1 MSKTRILII
10 IAILVV
16 VLLGIYGINKMI
28 RHFQM
33 EACIKKGGQWN
44 HELNRC
50 EDAEPDSSALHTE
63 YYWHTVYDS
72 IQNKEY
78 LNKGKLLDS
87 KASSVPYLI
96 EVLNKRP
103 PECKIEYV
111 DRMNDTLQIRILN
124 DEFLTEQMGSSGS
137 YCFLGETV
145 YTLTE
150 KDSIKFVRI
159 DMKEGSHASPGTYQ
173 RSNFKDLVDEEDL
186 VP

>member
-1 MSKTRILII
+1 MSKKRILII

-16 VLLGIYGINKMI
+16 VLLAIYSIDKII

-33 EACIKKGGQWN
+33 EVCIKKGGQWN
-44 HELNRC
+44 YELNKC
-50 EDAEPDSSALHTE
+50 ESLTPDTSALNTE
-63 YYWHTVYDS
+63 FYWHTVYDS

-78 LNKGKLLDS
+78 LKKGRLLDS
-87 KASSVPYLI
+87 ITSSVAHLI

-111 DRMNDTLQIRILN
+111 DRMNDTLQIRISN
-124 DEFLTEQMGSSGS
+124 DEFLTEQMGSTGS

-150 KDSIKFVRI
+150 NDSIKFVRI
-159 DMKEGSHASPGTYQ
+159 DMNEGSHASPGTYQ
-173 RSNFKDLVDEEDL
+173 RINFKELLNEEDL

>member
-1 MSKTRILII
+1 MSKKQIFII
-10 IAILVV
+10 TAILVV
-16 VLLGIYGINKMI
+16 VLLAIYGTNMMI
-28 RHFQM
+28 KHFRM

-44 HELNRC
+44 HDLNRC
-50 EDAEPDSSALHTE
+50 EGAEPDSSALHTE

-78 LNKGKLLDS
+78 LKKGRLLDS
-87 KASSVPYLI
+87 KAFSVPYLI

-103 PECKIEYV
+103 AECKIEYI
-111 DRMNDTLQIRILN
+111 DRLNDTLQLRILN

-150 KDSIKFVRI
+150 NDSIKFVKI
-159 DMKEGSHASPGTYQ
+159 DMNEGSHASPGTYQ
-173 RSNFKDLVDEEDL
+173 RSNFKDLVNEEDL

>member
-1 MSKTRILII
+1 MSKKLIHII

-16 VLLGIYGINKMI
+16 VLLAIYGTNMMI
-28 RHFQM
+28 RHFRM
-33 EACIKKGGQWN
+33 EACIQKGGQWN

-50 EDAEPDSSALHTE
+50 EEVEAHTSALNTDF
-63 YYWHTVYDS
+63 YWHTLYDS

-78 LNKGKLLDS
+78 LKKGKLLDS
-87 KASSVPYLI
+87 KVSSVTSLI
-96 EVLNKRP
+96 EVLNKRTT
-103 PECKIEYV
+103 ECKIQYI
-111 DRMNDTLQIRILN
+111 DRRNDTLQIRILN

-150 KDSIKFVRI
+150 NDSIKFVRI
-159 DMKEGSHASPGTYQ
+159 DMNEGSHASPGIYQ
-173 RSNFKDLVDEEDL
+173 RSNFKDLVIEEDL